1 MNPPDPSSPMRVLL
15 QLMRPKQWIKNAFVF
30 APLVFT
36 RGYLDPSAVTAT
48 VLAFVLFCLAS
59 SASYIVNDIR
69 DVEQDRQHPKKKLS
83 RPLASG
89 RISHT
94 TALILLGVLLF
105 FLALGAFA
113 MPQVLAVIAAYLAL
127 NLAYTFV
134 LKHQPVVDIFAI
146 AIGFVLRVYAGAVAL
161 SVPLSNWMAI
171 TTLCLAL
178 YLAAIKRR
186 QELASNGAR
195 SRAVLHAYGTTLID
209 RYAEISATGALI
221 FYSLF
226 VMSTHPNLVFTIPLV
241 IFGLFRYWYIVE
253 QLDHGESPT
262 DAVLTDWSLAL
273 TVLAWVGVCI
283 WMLWP

>member
-1 MNPPDPSSPMRVLL
+1 MRALL
-15 QLMRPKQWIKNAFVF
+15 QLMRPKQWVKNAFVF

-36 RGYLDPSAVTAT
+36 RGYLDPSAVTAAT
-48 VLAFVLFCLAS
+48 LAFVLFCLAS
-59 SASYIVNDIR
+59 SASYIVNDIH
-69 DVEQDRQHPKKKLS
+69 DIEQDRQHPKKKLS

-94 TALILLGVLLF
+94 SALILLGVLLF

-113 MPQVLAVIAAYLAL
+113 MPQVLAVIAAYIAL

-134 LKHQPVVDIFAI
+134 LKHQPVVDIFSI

-171 TTLCLAL
+171 TTLSLAL

-195 SRAVLHAYGTTLID
+195 SRAVLQAYSATLID

-226 VMSTHPNLVFTIPLV
+226 VMSTYPNLVFTIPLV

-253 QLDHGESPT
+253 QLDQGESPT
-262 DAVLTDWSLAL
+262 DVILTDWSLAL
-273 TVLAWVGVCI
+273 TVLAWIGVCI

>member
-1 MNPPDPSSPMRVLL
+1 MRALL
-15 QLMRPKQWIKNAFVF
+15 QLMRPKQWVKNAFVF

-36 RGYLDPSAVTAT
+36 RGYLDPSAVTAAT
-48 VLAFVLFCLAS
+48 LAFVLFCLAS
-59 SASYIVNDIR
+59 SASYIVNDIH
-69 DVEQDRQHPKKKLS
+69 DIEQDRQHPKKKLS

-94 TALILLGVLLF
+94 SALILLGVLVF

-113 MPQVLAVIAAYLAL
+113 MPQVLAVIAAYMAL

-134 LKHQPVVDIFAI
+134 LKYQPVVDIFSI

-171 TTLCLAL
+171 TTLSLAL

-195 SRAVLHAYGTTLID
+195 SRAVLQAYSATLID

-226 VMSTHPNLVFTIPLV
+226 VMSTYPALVFTIPLV

-253 QLDHGESPT
+253 QLDQGESPT
-262 DAVLTDWSLAL
+262 DVILTDWSLAL
-273 TVLAWVGVCI
+273 TVLAWIGVCV

>member
-1 MNPPDPSSPMRVLL
+1 MNLALL
-15 QLMRPKQWIKNAFVF
+15 QLMRPKQWVKNAFVF
-30 APLVFT
+30 APLVFS
-36 RGYLDPSAVTAT
+36 RGYLDPSAVTAAS
-48 VLAFVLFCLAS
+48 LAFVLFCLAS
-59 SASYIVNDIR
+59 SASYIVNDIH
-69 DVEQDRQHPKKKLS
+69 DIEQDRQHPKKKLS

-89 RISHT
+89 RVSHAN
-94 TALILLGVLLF
+94 ALILLGVLLF

-134 LKHQPVVDIFAI
+134 LKHQPVVDIFSI

-161 SVPLSNWMAI
+161 HVPLSNWMAI
-171 TTLCLAL
+171 TTLSLAL

-195 SRAVLHAYGTTLID
+195 SRAVLHAYTATLID

-226 VMSTHPNLVFTIPLV
+226 VMSTYPNLVFTIPLV

-253 QLDHGESPT
+253 QLDQGESPT
-262 DAVLTDWSLAL
+262 DVILTDWSLAL
-273 TVLAWVGVCI
+273 TVLAWIGVCV

>member
-1 MNPPDPSSPMRVLL
+1 MRALL
-15 QLMRPKQWIKNAFVF
+15 QLMRPKQWVKNAFVF

-36 RGYLDPSAVTAT
+36 RGYLDPSAVTAAT
-48 VLAFVLFCLAS
+48 LAFVLFCLAS
-59 SASYIVNDIR
+59 SASYIVNDIH
-69 DVEQDRQHPKKKLS
+69 DIEQDRQHPKKKLS

-94 TALILLGVLLF
+94 SALILLGVLVF

-113 MPQVLAVIAAYLAL
+113 MPQVLAVIAAYMAL

-134 LKHQPVVDIFAI
+134 LKYQPVVDIFSI

-171 TTLCLAL
+171 TTLSLAL

-195 SRAVLHAYGTTLID
+195 SRAVLQAYSATLID

-226 VMSTHPNLVFTIPLV
+226 VMSTYPNLVFTIPLV

-253 QLDHGESPT
+253 QLDQGESPT
-262 DAVLTDWSLAL
+262 DVILTDWSLAL
-273 TVLAWVGVCI
+273 TVLAWIGVCV

>member
-1 MNPPDPSSPMRVLL
+1 MNLALL
-15 QLMRPKQWIKNAFVF
+15 QLMRPKQWVKNAFVF
-30 APLVFT
+30 APLIFT
-36 RGYLDPSAVTAT
+36 RGYLDPSAVTASA
-48 VLAFVLFCLAS
+48 LAFVLFCLAS
-59 SASYIVNDIR
+59 SASYIVNDIH
-69 DVEQDRQHPKKKLS
+69 DIEQDRQHPKKKLS

-89 RISHT
+89 RVSHT

-105 FLALGAFA
+105 FLALGAFV

-134 LKHQPVVDIFAI
+134 LKHQPVVDIFSI

-161 SVPLSNWMAI
+161 HVPLSNWMAI
-171 TTLCLAL
+171 TTLSLAL

-186 QELASNGAR
+186 QELASNGPK
-195 SRAVLHAYGTTLID
+195 SRAVLRAYTATLID

-226 VMSTHPNLVFTIPLV
+226 VMSTYPNLVFTIPLV

-253 QLDHGESPT
+253 QLDQGESPT
-262 DAVLTDWSLAL
+262 DVILTDWSLAL
-273 TVLAWVGVCI
+273 TVLAWVGVCV

>member
-1 MNPPDPSSPMRVLL
+1 MRALL
-15 QLMRPKQWIKNAFVF
+15 QLMRPKQWVKNAFVF

-36 RGYLDPSAVTAT
+36 REYLNPTAVTAAA
-48 VLAFVLFCLAS
+48 LAFVLFCLAS
-59 SASYIVNDIR
+59 SASYIVNDIH
-69 DVEQDRQHPKKKLS
+69 DIEQDRQHPKKKLS

-89 RISHT
+89 SISHAN
-94 TALILLGVLLF
+94 ALILLGILLF

-134 LKHQPVVDIFAI
+134 LKHQPVVDIFSI
-146 AIGFVLRVYAGAVAL
+146 AIGFVLRVFAGAVAL

-171 TTLCLAL
+171 TTLSLAL
-178 YLAAIKRR
+178 YLASIKRR
-186 QELASNGAR
+186 QELASSGAK
-195 SRAVLHAYGTTLID
+195 SRTVLRAYTATLID
-209 RYAEISATGALI
+209 RYAEISATGALV

-226 VMSTHPNLVFTIPLV
+226 VMSTYPNLAFTIPLV

-253 QLDHGESPT
+253 QLDQGESPT
-262 DAVLTDWSLAL
+262 DVILTDWSLAL
-273 TVLAWVGVCI
+273 TVLAWIGVCV